1 MAAHAAA
8 RVTRSQRSELL
19 RGIYAILN
27 ENPRVV
33 EIGRAVLAAGVR
45 LLQYRAKRGIVA
57 EHILALRGL
66 TQQHDALLIV
76 NDDWRVADAFSCDG
90 VHLGPDDAGFDNV
103 ITVRK
108 AMPQRLIG
116 ISCGT
121 ISEVCDANTGAVDY
135 LGAGSVY
142 ATASKDNAGPPIGT
156 DGLRSLVEISVVP
169 VAAIGGITAAT
180 LADVYQC
187 GAQMAAVISAISSA
201 AQPERAA
208 RELVEIWSRC
218 SNCGAAP

>member
-103 ITVRK
+103 RTVRK

-121 ISEVCDANTGAVDY
+121 ISEVCDAPAAAVDY

-156 DGLRSLVEISVVP
+156 DGLRSLVGVSVVP

-180 LADVYQC
+180 LADVYRC

-201 AQPERAA
+201 TDPERAA
-208 RELVEIWSRC
+208 RELVEIWSR
-218 SNCGAAP
+218 STNCGAAP